1 MRIEVNQKILANHIN
16 IVQKG
21 ISSRSTLQILD
32 GILLEAKDGKLKLT
46 ATDLE
51 IGIET
56 YADCNII
63 ENGSIVVNSRIFGD
77 IIKKLPNSQINIIV
91 DENKMNIKCE
101 NSEFN
106 ILGSNYL
113 EYPELPTII
122 NQNSFTM
129 PKDLL
134 KSAIRQTVFATT
146 EDETRPIL
154 TGVLLE
160 TNNNIASF
168 VALDGYRLALRNIPI
183 NIEEDIKIVIPGRAL
198 VELNKI
204 LDESEDDLNIVV
216 APGHVIF
223 DLGNTLLFSRLL
235 EGQFL
240 NYRDIIRKD
249 HKSKILV
256 NKREFQDSLE
266 RASLLASEGKANL
279 IKLNIKEDKIIIKS
293 NSEIGDVN
301 EQVYSEQE
309 GDILNIAFNSKYILD
324 GIKVI
329 DAEDI
334 ELLFMG
340 SLNPCIIRPVGD
352 ENYTYLA
359 LPVRLAQEDY

>member
-1 MRIEVNQKILANHIN
+1 MRIEIDQRSLANQVN

-21 ISSRSTLQILD
+21 ISARTTLQILD
-32 GILLEAKDGKLKLT
+32 GILLETIDGRLKLT
-46 ATDLE
+46 STDLE

-56 YADCNII
+56 YVDCNII

-77 IIKKLPNSQINIIV
+77 IIKKLPNSQIHILV
-91 DENKMNIKCE
+91 EENKMNIKCE

-106 ILGSNYL
+106 ILGSNPS

-122 NQNSFTM
+122 NKSSFNM
-129 PKDLL
+129 PKDLF

-160 TNNNIASF
+160 ISNGMGSF

-183 NIEEDIKIVIPGRAL
+183 DLEDDIKIVIPGRAL
-198 VELNKI
+198 IELNKI
-204 LDESEDDLNIVV
+204 LGEDGEDLIIAI

-223 DLGNTLLFSRLL
+223 NIGDTLVFSRLL

-249 HKSKILV
+249 HKTKVLV
-256 NKREFQDSLE
+256 NKKEFQDSLE
-266 RASLLASEGKANL
+266 RASLLANEGKANL
-279 IKLNIKEDKIIIKS
+279 VKLNIREDKIIIKS
-293 NSEIGDVN
+293 NSEIGNVN

-309 GDILNIAFNSKYILD
+309 GDTLDIAFNSRYILD
-324 GIKVI
+324 GIKVM
-329 DAEDI
+329 DADDI

-340 SLNPCIIRPVGD
+340 SLNPCIIKPVED

>member
-1 MRIEVNQKILANHIN
+1 MRIEIDQRSLANQVN

-21 ISSRSTLQILD
+21 ISARTTLQILD
-32 GILLEAKDGKLKLT
+32 GILLETIDGRLKLT
-46 ATDLE
+46 STDLE

-56 YADCNII
+56 YVDCNII

-77 IIKKLPNSQINIIV
+77 IIKKLPNSQIHILV
-91 DENKMNIKCE
+91 EENKMNIKCE

-106 ILGSNYL
+106 ILGSNPS

-122 NQNSFTM
+122 NKSSFNM
-129 PKDLL
+129 PKDLF

-160 TNNNIASF
+160 ISNGMGSF

-183 NIEEDIKIVIPGRAL
+183 DLEDDIKIVIPGRAL
-198 VELNKI
+198 IELNKI
-204 LDESEDDLNIVV
+204 LGEDGEDLIIAI

-223 DLGNTLLFSRLL
+223 NIGDTLVFSRLL

-249 HKSKILV
+249 HKTKVLV
-256 NKREFQDSLE
+256 NKKEFQDSLE
-266 RASLLASEGKANL
+266 RASLLANEGKANL
-279 IKLNIKEDKIIIKS
+279 VKLNIREDKIIIKS
-293 NSEIGDVN
+293 NSEIGNVN

-309 GDILNIAFNSKYILD
+309 GDTLDIAFNSRYILD
-324 GIKVI
+324 GIKVMNA
-329 DAEDI
+329 DDI

-340 SLNPCIIRPVGD
+340 SLNPCIIKPVED